1 MAAAKKKR
9 VAKKKAVAKKK
20 PVPMRKPRK
29 PPGPGYDPK
38 KHDAIAEKAA
48 AEGHTNEGIGYAMG
62 VTGRTMER
70 WAKANPSLKEA
81 IARGK
86 AIPDSEVQSTLLR
99 RARGYEYTEV
109 KSEGVVSEKTG
120 KIVGTKVTKT
130 TKHVP
135 PDTGAIIYWL
145 KNRMKHL
152 WRDRWEEPPRGD
164 GESVRPVTSVNFIT
178 VDARKRKP
186 KGKPPEEVESRGA

>member
-1 MAAAKKKR
+1 MAATKKKR

-86 AIPDSEVQSTLLR
+86 AIPDTMVQAQLLK
-99 RARGYEYTEV
+99 RAMGYDYTEV
-109 KSEGVVSEKTG
+109 KSEGVLNEKTG

-135 PDTGAIIYWL
+135 GDTTAAIFWV
-145 KNRMKHL
+145 KNRMPDD
-152 WRDRWEEPPRGD
+152 WRNTWDKD
-164 GESVRPVTSVNFIT
+164 ST
-178 VDARKRKP
+178 DADIAKAMIELAKNLP
-186 KGKPPEEVESRGA
+186 N